1 MPAYIHTYFFLDQTL
16 LQVFILNNVSSVS
29 QTLHCIHS
37 GFELEFAVGDVV
49 YT

>member
-1 MPAYIHTYFFLDQTL
+1 MPAYIHIFFLDQTL

-29 QTLHCIHS
+29 QAQHCIHS
-37 GFELEFAVGDVV
+37 GFELEFAAGNAM